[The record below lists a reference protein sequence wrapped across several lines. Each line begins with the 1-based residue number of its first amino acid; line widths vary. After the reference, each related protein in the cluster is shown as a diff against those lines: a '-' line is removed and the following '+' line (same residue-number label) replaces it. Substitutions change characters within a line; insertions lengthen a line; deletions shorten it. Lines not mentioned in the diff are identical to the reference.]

1 MDDESYKC
9 EDCGKDLR
17 LHTKEE
23 LEKCISGIAGKEKEM
38 ENWLIE
44 AERNIKEMRDLIK
57 VVLDNSDKE
66 NPLYPIAFE
75 LHEECSKLNSR
86 LSEYRPGKLSL
97 EDCNDAI
104 IEYERFGRKMGELLE
119 SYKKLSER

>member
-66 NPLYPIAFE
+66 NPLYPIALE

-86 LSEYRPGKLSL
+86 LSEYRPGKFTF
-97 EDCNDAI
+97 EDCMNAMK
-104 IEYERFGRKMGELLE
+104 EYGELGEKLKE
-119 SYKKLSER
+119 LYDSYKK

>member
-9 EDCGKDLR
+9 ADCGKDLR

-23 LEKCISGIAGKEKEM
+23 LEKCILGMADKEKEM
-38 ENWLIE
+38 GNVLIE
-44 AERNIKEMRDLIK
+44 MERSMKESGDWLK
-57 VVLDNSDKE
+57 FLLDNSDKE
-66 NPLYPIAFE
+66 NPLYPIALE
-75 LHEECSKLNSR
+75 LHEEYSKLNSR